1 MNKNL
6 IAIGVVILLLAV
18 VGLSGCVSRKTP
30 VSEGVV
36 NFNIEEVVVT
46 NELEFFDSWTNE
58 TMNESSDTTNFVI
71 ITIKIENLENQILE
85 VQESFTDGL
94 RDDEDNVYW
103 NKRYVDINDST
114 YSIDKITQI
123 DENEVFGGE
132 ILGITEDFP
141 ANSTAIRKLVY
152 MIPIDA
158 EPSTLRLGYGF
169 KANELT
175 SIKKLYHTNL
185 DL

>member
-1 MNKNL
+1 MNRYL
-6 IAIGVVILLLAV
+6 IVSGIVVLLICGV
-18 VGLSGCVSRKTP
+18 LSGCVSRRTP

-36 NFNIEEVVVT
+36 YFNIEEVVIT
-46 NELEFFDSWTNE
+46 NELELFDSWANE
-58 TMNESSDTTNFVI
+58 TTNESSDTINFII

-94 RDDEDNVYW
+94 KDDEDNVYW

-114 YSIDKITQI
+114 YSVDKITQI
-123 DENEVFGGE
+123 SENEVFGGE
-132 ILGITEDFP
+132 ILGISEDFSP
-141 ANSTAIRKLVY
+141 NSTAYKKLVY
-152 MIPIDA
+152 MIPIDR

-175 SIKKLYHTNL
+175 NVERWYHTTL